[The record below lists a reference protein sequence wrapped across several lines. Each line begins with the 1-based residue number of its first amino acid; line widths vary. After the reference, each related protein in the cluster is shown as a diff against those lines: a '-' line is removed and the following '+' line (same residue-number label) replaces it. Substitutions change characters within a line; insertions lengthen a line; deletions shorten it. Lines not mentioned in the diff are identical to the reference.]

1 MIVFASGVATG
12 EDAGDLLQK
21 KLNTLQSMR
30 ANFTQV
36 IYVKQREISHSDG
49 NMALQRPGHFRWQ
62 TKNPMAQIIVADG
75 KKIWIYDV
83 DLEQVTVKDQN
94 KNLGETIGLFL
105 SGYNEVVAHD
115 FIVTLSTHGNAQI
128 FNLHAKAEKENF
140 QIVKLGFVGGAL
152 TTMELFDHLGQR
164 TVVKFSNIKINNRI
178 SKKLF
183 IFKPTKGVDVVT

>member
-1 MIVFASGVATG
+1 MLILKKLIIFVIVFASGVATG

-94 KNLGETIGLFL
+94 KNLGETIG
-105 SGYNEVVAHD
+105 
-115 FIVTLSTHGNAQI
+115 
-128 FNLHAKAEKENF
+128 
-140 QIVKLGFVGGAL
+140 
-152 TTMELFDHLGQR
+152 
-164 TVVKFSNIKINNRI
+164 
-178 SKKLF
+178 
-183 IFKPTKGVDVVT
+183 